1 MRLEHPIPSYCE
13 ARSLVGWPPQ
23 WSKVTSL
30 SSHRVSTVGVPQ
42 TSHNLLTWQK
52 PRVCPAGIRC
62 GPWVWRCY
70 SKCCTVLEMK
80 NQLWCGWGQH
90 PLSWTNL
97 RWLLC
102 KPRSRKPVASKP
114 PPQVSPAPGSVFVF
128 PWIHLEKGEDG
139 ILVLD
144 QILFIKPLLTFSDPV
159 AAQQQG
165 RAVLELSLHAV
176 SNENRGEWGTVNVDG
191 GRLKIFLL
199 WAASCKVIQEI
210 TLAFKFYERA
220 LKHKMPFI

>member
-1 MRLEHPIPSYCE
+1 MAAAVKQGHIPVISQGVHCMRAPNQPQSTHLTE
-13 ARSLVGWPPQ
+13 AQSVSHWNPLRSL
-23 WSKVTSL
+23 
-30 SSHRVSTVGVPQ
+30 
-42 TSHNLLTWQK
+42 
-52 PRVCPAGIRC
+52 I
-62 GPWVWRCY
+62 WRCY

-90 PLSWTNL
+90 PLSWANH

-102 KPRSRKPVASKP
+102 TPRSRKPVASKP
-114 PPQVSPAPGSVFVF
+114 PPQVSPAPGSLFVF

-139 ILVLD
+139 KLFLD

-159 AAQQQG
+159 TAQQQG

-176 SNENRGEWGTVNVDG
+176 SNANWGEWGKVNVDG

-199 WAASCKVIQEI
+199 WAAPCKVIQEI
-210 TLAFKFYERA
+210 TFAFKFYERA